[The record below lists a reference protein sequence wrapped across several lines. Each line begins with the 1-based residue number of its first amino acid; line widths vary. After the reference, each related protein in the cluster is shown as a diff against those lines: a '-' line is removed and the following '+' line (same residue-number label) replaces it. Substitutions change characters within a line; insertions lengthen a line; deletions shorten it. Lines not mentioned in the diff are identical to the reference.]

1 MLRTI
6 IFIILAVAVL
16 FLASKYLPNILS
28 SDSADEPTVAAEAVA
43 EESAMETSET
53 NIQEVANME
62 AQTIKQDNGLEITTL
77 KAGTGEGA
85 VVGNSVTVHY
95 VGTLT
100 NGAKFDSSRD
110 RNQPFTVV
118 LGQNRVIPGWEQG
131 LLGIKAGELRK
142 LVIPSD
148 LAYGPQEL
156 PGIPANSTLVFE
168 IEALE
173 IK

>member
-1 MLRTI
+1 
-6 IFIILAVAVL
+6 
-16 FLASKYLPNILS
+16 
-28 SDSADEPTVAAEAVA
+28 
-43 EESAMETSET
+43 
-53 NIQEVANME
+53 ME

-110 RNQPFTVV
+110 HNQPFTVV